1 MAMSGHASTSQ
12 LRDAVESQHGGK
24 AIFVQSVPIYE
35 SFKWQAIW
43 NGAVQVFD
51 LVGSPTG
58 ATRAYAW
65 SSGQP
70 DGSRRFTVVLHIP
83 PVIGPREAV
92 RAAISGEKMAVK

>member
-24 AIFVQSVPIYE
+24 AIFVRSVPIYE

-70 DGSRRFTVVLHIP
+70 DGSRRLIVVLHIA
-83 PVIGPREAV
+83 PVIGPRKAV
-92 RAAISGEKMAVK
+92 RAAISGEKMAVH